1 MVIKEIHVSLV
12 RNSLKATVVL
22 IAAAALSGCVVRPLG
37 WDRDGHRHGGRHY
50 VDSDRDRDRD
60 RGRSPGY
67 DNSRDATRRRG
78 W

>member
-1 MVIKEIHVSLV
+1 MSLA
-12 RNSLKATVVL
+12 RNFLKASVVL
-22 IAAAALSGCVVRPLG
+22 IAGAALSGCVVRPLG
-37 WDRDGHRHGGRHY
+37 WGDRDGHRHGGRHY

-67 DNSRDATRRRG
+67 GNARDETRRRG